1 VLRTK
6 LLEDTLLVLPNA
18 WDVASAQ
25 LVEAAG
31 LPVVATSSAA
41 VARVLGHEDDNTMPP
56 DDAFGAVAR
65 VAAAVNVPITADLE
79 AGYELDSDE
88 FVRRL
93 LDAGAV
99 GCNLEDTDHTQGRRA
114 GPGAL
119 VAAEPH
125 AERLG
130 AIKRAA
136 RDAGVDIVLNAR
148 VDTYAR
154 RIGTDE
160 EMFAETVRRARLYLD
175 AGADCIYPITL
186 GESDVI
192 RELVRALAAPL
203 NILVRPGSPSL
214 AELTELGVKRASYGS
229 GLFRVGL
236 DAVEGFLQ
244 DLR

>member
-1 VLRTK
+1 
-6 LLEDTLLVLPNA
+6 
-18 WDVASAQ
+18 
-25 LVEAAG
+25 
-31 LPVVATSSAA
+31 
-41 VARVLGHEDDNTMPP
+41 
-56 DDAFGAVAR
+56 
-65 VAAAVNVPITADLE
+65 
-79 AGYELDSDE
+79 
-88 FVRRL
+88 VRRL

-119 VAAEPH
+119 GAAEPH